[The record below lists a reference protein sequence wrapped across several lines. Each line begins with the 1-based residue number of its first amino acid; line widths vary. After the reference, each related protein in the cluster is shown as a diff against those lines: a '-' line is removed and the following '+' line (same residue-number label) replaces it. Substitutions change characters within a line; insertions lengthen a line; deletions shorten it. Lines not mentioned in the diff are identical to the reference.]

1 MIASG
6 LTRTPSRCYTGSMD
20 QLHTAQQLIDEMRL
34 DMQGDDMTALDL
46 LDYMGTLGVSF
57 VVSPEASVAYFEAL
71 TS

>member
-1 MIASG
+1 
-6 LTRTPSRCYTGSMD
+6 MD